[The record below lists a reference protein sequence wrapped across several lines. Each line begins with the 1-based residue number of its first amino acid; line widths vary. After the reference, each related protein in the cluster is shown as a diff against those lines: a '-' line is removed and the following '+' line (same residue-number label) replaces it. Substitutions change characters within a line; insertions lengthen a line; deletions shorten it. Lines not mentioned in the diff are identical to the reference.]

1 MGFTSGDFAGQS
13 LGGIKRAALAVKSCR
28 TCRDLCTVALS
39 CIGQQACRRKR
50 HRFAGKYSVRTFAYC
65 AAFIDGD
72 QSCRATNADAS
83 PHVHFCTFSQ
93 LGTSSGENAHTTSLL
108 LFGLTQRVNNFSST
122 KITWRQSCCA
132 YLRANRTRRRLW
144 LTLILGLWDFGI
156 LGARQRP
163 PSREVAGVEHTG

>member
-1 MGFTSGDFAGQS
+1 MPRLVHCGVVLYWPAS
-13 LGGIKRAALAVKSCR
+13 LSKKKASFCWEILS
-28 TCRDLCTVALS
+28 TDLCVLCS
-39 CIGQQACRRKR
+39 I
-50 HRFAGKYSVRTFAYC
+50 H
-65 AAFIDGD
+65 AAFDGD